1 MINRNDI
8 KRLIEA
14 HGVEETLDICF
25 EECGELVQAIS
36 KAKRKRRSFDD
47 AHADHISYEL
57 RTEMADV
64 LICMEM
70 LKEIFDISD
79 HKMEI
84 HTKHKMRRNMRRIGE
99 ADEQL

>member
-1 MINRNDI
+1 MIDREDI

-36 KAKRKRRSFDD
+36 KMKRACRSEEGIAK
-47 AHADHISYEL
+47 AQAGLLE
-57 RTEMADV
+57 EMADV

-70 LKEIFDISD
+70 LGEMFAISQSNID
-79 HKMEI
+79 AMVGIKMV
-84 HTKHKMRRNMRRIGE
+84 RNMKRIE
-99 ADEQL
+99 NE